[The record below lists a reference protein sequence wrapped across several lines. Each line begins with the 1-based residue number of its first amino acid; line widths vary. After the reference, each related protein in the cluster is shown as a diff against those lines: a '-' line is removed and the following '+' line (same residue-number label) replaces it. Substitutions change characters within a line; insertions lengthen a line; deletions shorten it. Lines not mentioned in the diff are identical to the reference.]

1 MGANV
6 ASEVAKDQFCEAT
19 IGARDIETGQVSDL
33 PVQPTNQPHPQDP
46 PDNGVEATLC
56 PG

>member
-46 PDNGVEATLC
+46 PDNGVEVTLC